1 MARANRIAVK
11 PISGALGAEIEG
23 VDLSK
28 PLDNEVFSEI
38 HQALLDHLVVFFRD
52 QAITPAQHVAFARRF
67 GEIDLNPFVRPLE
80 LEVLP
85 DHPEVLNVVKE
96 PTETLNFGGVWHH
109 DVSYREKPNFG
120 SVLLAR
126 ESPSHGGDTMW
137 ANQYLAYEALSDGL
151 KKTLEGLRAVHSSI
165 RGYDA
170 DRMASLYSVKKED
183 LPEASIRRAVSK
195 AEKAE
200 AVHPV
205 VRTHPETR
213 RKCLFV
219 NRSYTMRFEGWT
231 DEESK
236 PLLDVLYAHSVRPE
250 FTCRFRWRKGSVALW
265 DNRSAMHYALNDYR
279 GQRRVMHRVAIHG
292 DRPI

>member
-1 MARANRIAVK
+1 MARAGRIAIK

-23 VDLSK
+23 ADLSK
-28 PLDNEVFSEI
+28 PLDNEVFSQV

-52 QAITPAQHVAFARRF
+52 QEITPAQHVAFARGF

-85 DHPEVLNVVKE
+85 DHPEVLNIVKE
-96 PTETLNFGGVWHH
+96 PAETLNFGGVWHH

-120 SVLLAR
+120 SVLVAR
-126 ESPSHGGDTMW
+126 ESPRHGGDTMW
-137 ANQYLAYEALSDGL
+137 ANQYLAYETLSDGL
-151 KKTLEGLRAVHSSI
+151 KRMIEGMRAVHSSI

-170 DRMASLYSVKKED
+170 DRMASLYSLKKEE
-183 LPEASIRRAVSK
+183 LPEASIRRSVEK

-236 PLLDVLYAHSVRPE
+236 TLLDVLYAHSVRPE
-250 FTCRFRWRKGSVALW
+250 FTCRFRWREGSVALW
-265 DNRSAMHYALNDYR
+265 DNRAAMHYALNDYR